1 MQSAAADILRH
12 QAQVSDQEMIKVK
25 IISDSGIYP
34 EYETEGSA
42 GMDIRAYIDEPVKL
56 RPGERSLVPTGLK
69 IQLPPGY
76 EAQIRA
82 RSGLAVKS
90 GITLINA
97 VGTIDSDYRGEIKV
111 GLVNLSDE
119 EHVIENGDRIAQMV
133 IAEYKRAE
141 LEPARVLDETQRGS
155 GGFGHTGTK

>member
-1 MQSAAADILRH
+1 MGD
-12 QAQVSDQEMIKVK
+12 QVMIKVK

-42 GMDIRAYIDEPVKL
+42 GMDIRAYIDEPVIIK
-56 RPGERSLVPTGLK
+56 PGERKLIPTGLR
-69 IQLPPGY
+69 IQLPAGY

-82 RSGLAVKS
+82 RSGLAIRN

-97 VGTIDSDYRGEIKV
+97 IGTIDSDYRGEIKV

-119 EHVIENGDRIAQMV
+119 DHVIENGDRLAQMV
-133 IAEYKRAE
+133 IAEYKRAV
-141 LEPARVLDETQRGS
+141 LEPAEDLEETERGS